1 MTALATC
8 HGTFGEGEGRL
19 PKLVGGAGTLRG
31 DRQKPRSAVIGRLRR
46 HCATTLTAPCRCRRH
61 THCQPMTFMLC
72 PPIFRTARHDA
83 TKMSKRKTP
92 LTDISAAKSA
102 AFQALALALLIGAAA
117 PASAQSAAAEGQ
129 KIAFDRGK
137 GNCLTCHDIKG
148 GDLPGTIGPALK
160 DIKSKYPDRN
170 ELVAIVTDET
180 KRNPQTVMP
189 PFGRNRLLS
198 EQEINAV
205 VDFLQTL

>member
-1 MTALATC
+1 
-8 HGTFGEGEGRL
+8 
-19 PKLVGGAGTLRG
+19 
-31 DRQKPRSAVIGRLRR
+31 
-46 HCATTLTAPCRCRRH
+46 
-61 THCQPMTFMLC
+61 
-72 PPIFRTARHDA
+72 
-83 TKMSKRKTP
+83 MSKRKTP
-92 LTDISAAKSA
+92 GPGIPSPKPA
-102 AFQALALALLIGAAA
+102 AFQALALALRIGAAT

-137 GNCLTCHDIKG
+137 GNCLTCHEIKG

-160 DIKSKYPDRN
+160 DIKSRYPDRN
-170 ELVAIVTDET
+170 DLVAILTDET

-189 PFGRNRLLS
+189 PFGRNRILT